1 MKLFHSRMLFPSIL
15 TVLFAA
21 ASVAEQKGK
30 LLSRSIYV
38 PIIFSIPADI
48 APSLH
53 MWIGDEGTERPVQR
67 HTFLFTFFPDKG
79 THFYPEQVEV
89 RLKAEGVCEGSG
101 IDTNFVVSPHGI
113 AAGTSFLHFD
123 EKEMIRQV
131 RARKRDVRMS
141 PKIVRVRCRST
152 EALAAE
158 TDEDGEGEIR

>member
-1 MKLFHSRMLFPSIL
+1 MMVFPLVL
-15 TVLFAA
+15 TMVFAA
-21 ASVAEQKGK
+21 VSLAEQKGQ

-48 APSLH
+48 GPALH

-89 RLKAEGVCEGSG
+89 RLKAEGVCDGSG
-101 IDTNFVVSPHGI
+101 IDTNFVVSPQGI

-152 EALAAE
+152 EAAAAD
-158 TDEDGEGEIR
+158 TDQVGEGETR